1 VTRCRRVRS
10 WPSTKPWD
18 PLRYGC
24 AVITGA
30 HAVVF
35 TREPE
40 RLRAFLQDA
49 LGFGSVDAGGG
60 WLIFELPPAELAAH
74 PSDGDSHHELY
85 LMCDDI
91 EATVAELTAKGVEFT
106 EPVTDQRFGLV
117 TRFKI
122 AEGETL
128 AIYQPKHATAVSTK

>member
-1 VTRCRRVRS
+1 MEMINAVHGLIYSRQAEAVREFLRD
-10 WPSTKPWD
+10 KLGWD
-18 PLRYGC
+18 
-24 AVITGA
+24 
-30 HAVVF
+30 H
-35 TREPE
+35 
-40 RLRAFLQDA
+40 
-49 LGFGSVDAGGG
+49 VDSGGG
-60 WLIFELPPAELAAH
+60 WLIFALPPAELGVH
-74 PSDGDSHHELY
+74 PTDGEPSTELY

-128 AIYQPKHATAVSTK
+128 AIYQPRHPTAVSTE